1 VVVQEEDSV
10 AGQAVALE
18 EEVALVVVAAE
29 VWAVEA
35 AAALDMALVSVEG
48 AGAASASALAL
59 ASESGWARGQA
70 QAQVAAL
77 VRVLLLE
84 TAGVDSSVHVQ
95 FKEERI
101 HASMCMFGAGVAM
114 NYSMTWLNYG

>member
-1 VVVQEEDSV
+1 M
-10 AGQAVALE
+10 E
-18 EEVALVVVAAE
+18 EEAALVVVAAE

-59 ASESGWARGQA
+59 ASESGWARGQAQA

>member
-18 EEVALVVVAAE
+18 EEAALVAAG
-29 VWAVEA
+29 
-35 AAALDMALVSVEG
+35 ALPWALVWVAG
-48 AGAASASALAL
+48 GGAASASALAL